1 MSKELSASKQ
11 TSTIYKWWIGILLAL
26 FLIGGYY
33 IFERLF
39 VGLTTTNLSS
49 ITPWGAWIAFYIF
62 FVGLSAGSFL
72 LSSLIFVFDM
82 KEFDK
87 LGKMALFTAI
97 ISMIVALTFVL
108 MDLGRPE
115 RAFSALFH
123 WNVTSI
129 LAWEMRF
136 YVVYITLLV
145 VELYIAMRGDLV
157 NLRGHDSIKGKVAR
171 LLTFKKSEVTEETE
185 KRDNRW
191 LKRLG
196 IIGIPIAILGVHGG
210 TGAIFAVVNAR
221 ATWNSGL
228 FPIIFVVSAVVSGT
242 ALLMAMYIIKQRV
255 TKQPVDLPM
264 ISNLAK
270 IMIAFLLIDLGLQFY
285 EYLVGVYS
293 LEDNQLQ
300 GLATMVGSA
309 YSWSFWGVQMFL
321 GAVVP
326 IFLMFWKR
334 TKESINM
341 ILLSSILVIIGI
353 IAVRFNIVVPAQIV
367 PLFEG
372 FPAGDYFP
380 TFKEWMVSI
389 GIGSMG
395 LLLYTAGEYLLPID
409 DGIEGTKGT

>member
-1 MSKELSASKQ
+1 MSKELSVKKQ
-11 TSTIYKWWIGILLAL
+11 TNPIYKWWIGILSLL
-26 FLIGGYY
+26 FLVGAYFI
-33 IFERLF
+33 IERLV

-72 LSSLIFVFDM
+72 LSSLIFVFEM

-115 RAFSALFH
+115 RAFSALLH

-136 YVVYITLLV
+136 YVIYISLLV
-145 VELYIAMRGDLV
+145 LELYIAMRGDLV
-157 NLRGHDSIKGKVAR
+157 QLRDSHTIKGKVAR
-171 LLTFKKSEVTEETE
+171 MLTFKNSKVTEETIE
-185 KRDNRW
+185 RDNRW

-242 ALLMAMYIIKQRV
+242 ALLMAMYIIKQKV
-255 TKQPVDLPM
+255 TKQAVDLPM
-264 ISNLAK
+264 VSNLAK

-293 LEDNQLQ
+293 LEDMQLQ

-334 TKESINM
+334 TKHNVNM

-353 IAVRFNIVVPAQIV
+353 VAVRFNIVVPAQIV

-372 FPAGDYFP
+372 FPGGDYFP

-395 LLLYTAGEYLLPID
+395 LLLYTAGEYLLPINE
-409 DGIEGTKGT
+409 IERTEG